1 MKNLKKKNS
10 IKEIISFLQKKKYQ
24 NILIVTGVNSFNNF
38 NYKNFFLN
46 SIKKKKYYVF
56 YNKSY
61 LYNEYKNLIV
71 LIKLVNKL
79 NPDVILA
86 IGGGTVIDIAKLA
99 NTLHNQ
105 KNIKKNIITGKINL
119 NINSNKCDLV
129 AVPTTAGSGAEVTR
143 FAVIYVNRNKYSLEH
158 DLIKP
163 DFFYLIPELV
173 LTLKMEIRAS
183 SGFDAFSQ
191 AIESMIS
198 IQSKNSILK
207 FSIKALKII
216 TRSYLDFVNN
226 PNLVNGMQMLK
237 AANFSGKAIN
247 ISKTTAAHA
256 ISYPF
261 TSLLEIKHG
270 QAVAI
275 NFSKF
280 ILFNY
285 LNLKRSKTN
294 FSLNDRYKLIFK
306 LTNTLN
312 IYDLCSYIDQLIVK
326 SGLMINQKKL
336 KKEILKNY
344 EQIIS
349 LTNKERLSNNPVV
362 ITKSDL
368 KKILELNFNKP
379 VY

>member
-119 NINSNKCDLV
+119 NINSNKCELV

-143 FAVIYVNRNKYSLEH
+143 LRK
-158 DLIKP
+158 
-163 DFFYLIPELV
+163 
-173 LTLKMEIRAS
+173 
-183 SGFDAFSQ
+183 
-191 AIESMIS
+191 
-198 IQSKNSILK
+198 
-207 FSIKALKII
+207 
-216 TRSYLDFVNN
+216 
-226 PNLVNGMQMLK
+226 
-237 AANFSGKAIN
+237 
-247 ISKTTAAHA
+247 
-256 ISYPF
+256 
-261 TSLLEIKHG
+261 
-270 QAVAI
+270 
-275 NFSKF
+275 
-280 ILFNY
+280 
-285 LNLKRSKTN
+285 
-294 FSLNDRYKLIFK
+294 
-306 LTNTLN
+306 
-312 IYDLCSYIDQLIVK
+312 
-326 SGLMINQKKL
+326 
-336 KKEILKNY
+336 
-344 EQIIS
+344 
-349 LTNKERLSNNPVV
+349 
-362 ITKSDL
+362 
-368 KKILELNFNKP
+368 
-379 VY
+379 

>member
-46 SIKKKKYYVF
+46 SIKKKYYVF

-261 TSLLEIKHG
+261 TSLLGIKHG

-275 NFSKF
+275 NFSKI

-306 LTNTLN
+306 LTNTFN
-312 IYDLCSYIDQLIVK
+312 IYDLCSYIDHLIVK
-326 SGLMINQKKL
+326 SGLLINQKKL
-336 KKEILKNY
+336 KIKILKNF
-344 EQIIS
+344 EQIVS

-368 KKILELNFNKP
+368 KKILELNFNKS

>member
-1 MKNLKKKNS
+1 MPC
-10 IKEIISFLQKKKYQ
+10 LQQ
-24 NILIVTGVNSFNNF
+24 L
-38 NYKNFFLN
+38 
-46 SIKKKKYYVF
+46 
-56 YNKSY
+56 
-61 LYNEYKNLIV
+61 V
-71 LIKLVNKL
+71 LEQRLQ
-79 NPDVILA
+79 D
-86 IGGGTVIDIAKLA
+86 
-99 NTLHNQ
+99 
-105 KNIKKNIITGKINL
+105 
-119 NINSNKCDLV
+119 
-129 AVPTTAGSGAEVTR
+129 
-143 FAVIYVNRNKYSLEH
+143 YVNRNKYSLEH